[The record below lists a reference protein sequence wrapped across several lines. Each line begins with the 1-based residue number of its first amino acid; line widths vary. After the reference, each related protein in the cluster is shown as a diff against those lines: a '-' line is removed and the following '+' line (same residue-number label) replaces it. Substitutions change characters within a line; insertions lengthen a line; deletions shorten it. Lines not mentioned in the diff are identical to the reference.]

1 MENLEDATLAFETW
15 VAYAVA
21 CAVLSLI
28 PGPSVLLVTGQAL
41 ARGLRAALICIA
53 GELTGGT
60 CLILFSLLGVGAVLA
75 ASATLFLFVKWLG
88 VAYLAYLG
96 VQQILDARRRRSQ
109 AKPQGPDQATT
120 PESAL
125 ANGSFGAGFLTAL
138 LNPKSIVF
146 YMAFLSQFL
155 DPTAAQW
162 PQFVILIATSAL
174 VAGLV
179 LAGYALAASQAR
191 RALKSERAQR
201 GIKYAS
207 GGFYVGGSALMAA
220 TR

>member
-1 MENLEDATLAFETW
+1 MAFETW
-15 VAYAVA
+15 IAYGVA

-41 ARGLRAALICIA
+41 AKGLRAALICIA

-60 CLILFSLLGVGAVLA
+60 CLILLSLLGVGAVLA

-96 VQQILDARRRRSQ
+96 VQQILEAKRRRSH
-109 AKPQGPDQATT
+109 AKTQRADPAIT
-120 PESAL
+120 PEPAK

-146 YMAFLSQFL
+146 YMAFSV
-155 DPTAAQW
+155 PV
-162 PQFVILIATSAL
+162 P
-174 VAGLV
+174 
-179 LAGYALAASQAR
+179 
-191 RALKSERAQR
+191 
-201 GIKYAS
+201 
-207 GGFYVGGSALMAA
+207 
-220 TR
+220 